1 MKPKKSKIERLKAK
15 AYSVYLFVYLFALL
29 FFCNSALAQSYYDD
43 SMPTNESFIFKLITG
58 GFGAFIVIFFGL
70 GGLGSLFLTR
80 SGNSSKRTPMLGV
93 IMLLF
98 AGVTFAYRVAI
109 RAGMMGHEYIQW

>member
-1 MKPKKSKIERLKAK
+1 MKLTKLQIERFKRY
-15 AYSVYLFVYLFALL
+15 AYTGYVLVLL
-29 FFCNSALAQSYYDD
+29 FMCNTALAQSYYDD
-43 SMPTNESFIFKLITG
+43 PMPTNESFIFKLITG